1 MDIVDLFESESGE
14 QQEVIMSVFV
24 RSFSPKLLAV
34 DRDMWPQKL
43 LLKLATA
50 VTTVAVSSLDSG
62 LKKRLYNADDPE
74 GIN

>member
-24 RSFSPKLLAV
+24 RSFSSKLLAV

-43 LLKLATA
+43 LLKLA
-50 VTTVAVSSLDSG
+50 SILM
-62 LKKRLYNADDPE
+62 
-74 GIN
+74 